1 MPTEGIAAAE
11 IIAVG
16 SELLT
21 PYRTDTNSLFLTEK
35 LNEMG
40 MDVVGKSVV
49 GDDRERL
56 KKVLSDALGR
66 ADLVI
71 CCGGLGPT
79 EDDVTREAVVALLA
93 RKLTRDDAL
102 LRQIQARFHARGL
115 KMPSNNERQAMV
127 PEGATPLENRLGT
140 APGLW
145 LETGSKIVL
154 LLPGPP
160 HELKDVFE
168 RECLPRLKPR
178 ARLVRMV
185 TRVLMV
191 TGLTESDTDD
201 RIAPIYK
208 QYDNPTVTILAAPR
222 EIQIH
227 LRGKGTTE
235 QEAQALV
242 DELAERITEKLG
254 KYVFSQN
261 GAKLEEVVGQ
271 QLLLARKTVAVAE
284 SCTGGQVAQRLTN
297 IPGSSAY
304 FLGGIVCYSNDAKV
318 LWADVP
324 ANLIET
330 KGAVSEEVACALAAG
345 IRKRTSADYGIGVT
359 GIAGPSGATPSK
371 PVGLV
376 YIAVADAQKTEARM
390 HHFPGDRDRV
400 RRQACQA
407 ALDMFRRRL
416 LGS

>member
-1 MPTEGIAAAE
+1 MPAELIEAAE

-21 PYRTDTNSLFLTEK
+21 PYRLDTNSLFLTEK
-35 LNEMG
+35 LNELG
-40 MDVVGKSVV
+40 IEVVGKSVV

-56 KKVLSDALGR
+56 KKVLSDTLGR

-79 EDDVTREAVVALLA
+79 EDDVTRETVAALLG
-93 RKLTRDDAL
+93 RKLKRDDGL
-102 LRQIQARFHARGL
+102 LRRLEARFRARGL
-115 KMPSNNERQAMV
+115 KMPPNNERQAMV
-127 PEGATPLENRLGT
+127 PEGATQLENRVGT

-145 LETGSKIVL
+145 LETESKIVL

-178 ARLVRMV
+178 ARPVRMA

-201 RIAPIYK
+201 RIAPIYR
-208 QYDNPTVTILAAPR
+208 QYDNPAVTVLAAPG

-227 LRGKGTTE
+227 LRGKGATE
-235 QEAQALV
+235 QEALALV
-242 DELAERITEKLG
+242 DELAERISEKLG
-254 KYVFSQN
+254 KYVFSEN
-261 GAKLEEVVGQ
+261 GAKLEEVVGEK
-271 QLLLARKTVAVAE
+271 LLLAHKTVAVAE
-284 SCTGGQVAQRLTN
+284 SCTGGQVAKRLTN

-304 FLGGIVCYSNDAKV
+304 FLGGVVCYSNDAKV
-318 LWADVP
+318 WWADVP
-324 ANLIET
+324 ASLIEA

-345 IRKRTSADYGIGVT
+345 IRKRTSADFGIGVT
-359 GIAGPSGATPSK
+359 GIAGPSGATTSK

-376 YIAVADAQKTEARM
+376 YVAVADAQKTEARM
-390 HHFPGDRDRV
+390 YHFPGDRDRV

-407 ALDMFRRRL
+407 ALDMLRRRL
-416 LGS
+416 LES

>member
-1 MPTEGIAAAE
+1 MPEGFIGEAE
-11 IIAVG
+11 IIAIG

-35 LNEMG
+35 LNELG
-40 MDVVGKSVV
+40 IDVVGKTVV

-56 KKVLSDALGR
+56 KKVLSDTLGR

-79 EDDVTREAVVALLA
+79 EDDVTRETAAALLG
-93 RKLTRDDAL
+93 RKLKRDDAL
-102 LRQIQARFHARGL
+102 LRRLEARFRARGL
-115 KMPSNNERQAMV
+115 EMPANNERQAMV
-127 PEGATPLENRLGT
+127 PEGATQLENRIGT

-145 LETGSKIVL
+145 LEAGSKIVL

-160 HELKDVFE
+160 PELKEVFE
-168 RECLPRLKPR
+168 KECLPRLKPR
-178 ARLVRMV
+178 ARRRRMV

-208 QYDNPTVTILAAPR
+208 QVDNPTVTILAAPG

-227 LRGKGTTE
+227 VRGKGATE
-235 QEAQALV
+235 EDAQALV
-242 DELAERITEKLG
+242 DELAERINEKLG
-254 KYVFSQN
+254 KYVFSRN
-261 GAKLEEVVGQ
+261 GARLEEVVAE
-271 QLLLARKTVAVAE
+271 QLLLAHKTVAVAE

-304 FLGGIVCYSNDAKV
+304 FLGGVVCYSNDAKV
-318 LWADVP
+318 WWTDVP
-324 ANLIET
+324 ASLIEA
-330 KGAVSEEVACALAAG
+330 KGAVSQEVACALASG
-345 IRKRTSADYGIGVT
+345 IRKRSSADFGIGVT
-359 GIAGPSGATPSK
+359 GIAGPRGATPAK

-376 YIAVADAQKTEARM
+376 YVAVADAQKTEARM
-390 HHFPGDRDRV
+390 YHFPGDRARV
-400 RRQACQA
+400 RKQACQA
-407 ALDMFRRRL
+407 ALEMLRRRL

>member
-1 MPTEGIAAAE
+1 MPTEGIRAAE

-21 PYRTDTNSLFLTEK
+21 PYRVDTNSLFLTEK

-40 MDVVGKSVV
+40 IEVAGKTVV

-56 KKVLSDALGR
+56 KNVLSDALER

-71 CCGGLGPT
+71 CSGGLGPT
-79 EDDVTREAVVALLA
+79 EDDVTREAVAALLG

-102 LRQIQARFHARGL
+102 LRQIEARFRARGL

-127 PEGATPLENRLGT
+127 PEGATLLENRLGT
-140 APGLW
+140 AAGLW
-145 LETGSKIVL
+145 LETESKIVL

-168 RECLPRLKPR
+168 RECLPRLQPR
-178 ARLVRMV
+178 AGPVRMV

-201 RIAPIYK
+201 RIVPIYK

-227 LRGKGTTE
+227 IRGKAATE

-242 DELAERITEKLG
+242 DELAERIAEKLG
-254 KYVFSQN
+254 KYVFSRD

-304 FLGGIVCYSNDAKV
+304 FLGGVVCYSNDAKV
-318 LWADVP
+318 WWADVP

-345 IRKRTSADYGIGVT
+345 IRKRTSADYGVGVT
-359 GIAGPSGATPSK
+359 GIAGPSGATASK

-376 YIAVADAQKTEARM
+376 YIAIADAQKTEARM

-407 ALDMFRRRL
+407 ALDMLRLRL
-416 LGS
+416 LES